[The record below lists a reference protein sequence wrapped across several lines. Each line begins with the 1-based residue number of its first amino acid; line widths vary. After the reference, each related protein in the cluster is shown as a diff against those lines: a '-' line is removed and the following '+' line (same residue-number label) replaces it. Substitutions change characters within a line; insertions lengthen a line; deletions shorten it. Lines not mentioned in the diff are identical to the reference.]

1 VVIAIVAVVILLVA
15 VVVALVVVVVIL
27 VVVVVARGLKELWS
41 VKAWQ
46 LVAVNLRLTFSSLTL
61 SLKETT
67 LLPFYITTR
76 YMRCE
81 LFYV

>member
-1 VVIAIVAVVILLVA
+1 MVVII
-15 VVVALVVVVVIL
+15 VVVVVL
-27 VVVVVARGLKELWS
+27 LVVVVARGLKELWS